1 MKKLEKIELAK
12 RSKKKCTKC
21 IKIKD
26 FKEFG
31 PQKAGFMGLK
41 AQCRECDNLYD
52 KNFQE
57 KTNCR
62 ADRDKTKKAKKYR
75 KKYIKENK
83 DWWRKYEREYRKNRR
98 QEDMFFKIKGNISS
112 RLSDLINKRNISKNT
127 LKLIGC
133 NRDQFLKYIE
143 SLFIEGMNWENYGIK
158 GWHVD
163 HILPLSSFDLTK
175 EEEVIKACN
184 YKNLQPLWWK
194 DNLEKGNKIIIL

>member
-1 MKKLEKIELAK
+1 M
-12 RSKKKCTKC
+12 
-21 IKIKD
+21 
-26 FKEFG
+26 
-31 PQKAGFMGLK
+31 
-41 AQCRECDNLYD
+41 
-52 KNFQE
+52 
-57 KTNCR
+57 
-62 ADRDKTKKAKKYR
+62 
-75 KKYIKENK
+75 
-83 DWWRKYEREYRKNRR
+83 
-98 QEDMFFKIKGNISS
+98 
-112 RLSDLINKRNISKNT
+112 
-127 LKLIGC
+127 